1 MNFFKDIKIS
11 PMAAVF
17 LCYLVIFMCH
27 ALSVSAYID
36 NKVDSQTET
45 LVEIKTEQE
54 QIITRIEKVDNE
66 VTELQTTTTS
76 FNSIIDD
83 VQQIKDTTYEIKFLE
98 YQTEMSALS
107 NIEDKEKW
115 FLEYMDICERYKDY
129 IQMPTTIYDV
139 LTEEEL
145 DRFFCMVQ
153 TEIGSGTFDS
163 KVNVA
168 DVVWN
173 RMEDPI
179 WPNTILEIIKPG
191 QFAFSNTKVTE
202 STRLAV
208 EYSFM
213 FPDQTNGALAFHSM
227 GKSERFGGY
236 YYLFTDI
243 NGHNFYGPKVEE

>member
-83 VQQIKDTTYEIKFLE
+83 IQQIKDTTYEIKFLE
-98 YQTEMSALS
+98 YQTEMSALN

-153 TEIGSGTFDS
+153 TEIGYGTFEQ
-163 KVNVA
+163 KLNVA
-168 DVVWN
+168 NVLWN
-173 RMEDPI
+173 RMNDTV
-179 WPNTILEIIKPG
+179 WPNTIFELIKPG
-191 QFAFSNTKVTE
+191 QFAYSNTNVNE

-213 FPDQTNGALAFHSM
+213 FPDENNKALAFNSNKKAEKFGNYYFLFSD
-227 GKSERFGGY
+227 GK
-236 YYLFTDI
+236 
-243 NGHNFYGPKVEE
+243 HNFYGLKVEE